1 MLYCHNNW
9 VLDSKRKSAKP
20 SRNN

>member
-9 VLDSKRKSAKP
+9 VLNSKRKSARP